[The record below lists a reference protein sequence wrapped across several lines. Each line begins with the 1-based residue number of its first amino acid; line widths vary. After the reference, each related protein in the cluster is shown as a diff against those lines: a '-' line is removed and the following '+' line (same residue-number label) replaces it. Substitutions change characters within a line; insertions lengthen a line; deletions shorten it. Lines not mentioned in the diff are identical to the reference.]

1 MIKEQLTKRQSPVL
15 PNWHP
20 QLRDALRRLSTS
32 KLQLLQLIAN
42 ANPQCNDPSRSALV
56 KDIKCRIM
64 VHKMRALSFI
74 GLDNAM
80 GEFSTRLAVR
90 PDGTCGLVAEL
101 DWDGG
106 HIEIQL
112 DMPDGSLRPS

>member
-1 MIKEQLTKRQSPVL
+1 
-15 PNWHP
+15 
-20 QLRDALRRLSTS
+20 
-32 KLQLLQLIAN
+32 
-42 ANPQCNDPSRSALV
+42 
-56 KDIKCRIM
+56 
-64 VHKMRALSFI
+64 MRVLSFI

-80 GEFSTRLAVR
+80 GEFTTRLAVR